1 MKRREAG
8 FTLSE
13 LLIVVAIIAVLVAIA
28 IPVFSAQLHKARVA
42 TDWANV
48 RAYYAELQSNYLE
61 TGKIDN
67 SKLHETS
74 KDPVGLT
81 SFELAGETVDLAEGS
96 LWVAP
101 CTTYGKGYN
110 LFYACN
116 KLYSHRDCMLTLPTE

>member
-28 IPVFSAQLHKARVA
+28 IPVFSAQLHKACVA

-48 RAYYAELQSNYLE
+48 RGYYAELQSNYLE

-67 SKLHETS
+67 SKLHEMS
-74 KDPVGLT
+74 MDPVGLT
-81 SFELAGETVDLAEGS
+81 SFELADETVDLVEGS
-96 LWVAP
+96 LWVAE

-110 LFYACN
+110 LLYVCN
-116 KLYSHRDCMLTLPTE
+116 KGHDACQLILPIENS